1 MRYRFVY
8 DVLDRLLAESGFDH
22 KLTGYRYNAG
32 NALVE
37 QRMLSTKELR
47 GMTADQIS
55 GLRRISDIPRSAQFW
70 DAPTK
75 SWQPVRSAHMGHV
88 GEDVVD
94 YWNRRG
100 KFFCQKLPEVRSWM
114 RDSNNY
120 RLEKGAGKGGNFYR
134 GTQNL
139 SRYDMTDP
147 IGPRQ
152 KSNYGHD

>member
-1 MRYRFVY
+1 
-8 DVLDRLLAESGFDH
+8 
-22 KLTGYRYNAG
+22 
-32 NALVE
+32 
-37 QRMLSTKELR
+37 MLSTKELR

-100 KFFCQKLPEVRSWM
+100 KFFGQKLPEVRSWM
-114 RDSNNY
+114 RPTK
-120 RLEKGAGKGGNFYR
+120 RWA
-134 GTQNL
+134 L
-139 SRYDMTDP
+139 S
-147 IGPRQ
+147 
-152 KSNYGHD
+152 